1 MSHSSWEHSGGFSGE
16 SADLPWAPLYTIC
29 RSGIPELTIHGLAY
43 GWAEDR
49 SLYANAGRTLLK
61 IGNPQ
66 APLWSRSLLKPFQF
80 MALYPALKQAYPSL
94 GPTHFALMLASQNG
108 DAVQS
113 QLLQEIIALTGLCE
127 SDLQCPACRPL
138 GQGQEQG
145 QTSPQ
150 AKSALNHP
158 CAGKHLAH
166 LLYQKSLALPLK
178 DYLSPDQPAYG
189 QLRLLLG
196 FLLGRED
203 FAESVDGC
211 GMPNIALSAVEMAQ
225 LYHALQM
232 PVSRDLLR
240 QAPEELTDCL
250 TLWDDIAALMR
261 NHPALMG
268 GLGRLDT
275 ALMVSAF
282 EGGLPLIAKEG
293 ADGLLAVSIG
303 RNARFQDGLG
313 LLIKVASGY
322 EPQQLRRMVLR
333 LLEQLD
339 LVSLCPP
346 LASLKLAGEEN
357 PVLQSHFHFDLAQK
371 PPSP

>member
-1 MSHSSWEHSGGFSGE
+1 MNQPVCPHSGEFSGE
-16 SADLPWAPLYTIC
+16 PANLPWGPLYTVH
-29 RSGIPELTIHGLAY
+29 RSDLPEITIHGIAY
-43 GWAEDR
+43 VWAEDR

-80 MALYPALKQAYPSL
+80 MALYPELRQAYPTLESR
-94 GPTHFALMLASQNG
+94 HFALMLASQNG

-113 QLLQEIIALTGLCE
+113 ELLQEILERTGLCE
-127 SDLQCPACRPL
+127 SDLQCPACLPMRAGPNPP
-138 GQGQEQG
+138 EF
-145 QTSPQ
+145 PE
-150 AKSALNHP
+150 SALNHP

-178 DYLSPDQPAYG
+178 AYLRPDQPAYG

-211 GMPNIALSAVEMAQ
+211 GMPNLALSAVELAQ
-225 LYHALQM
+225 LYHALLM
-232 PVSRDLLR
+232 PVSRDVLR
-240 QAPEELTDCL
+240 QAPDELTDCL
-250 TLWDDIAALMR
+250 TLWDDIATLMR
-261 NHPALMG
+261 NHPALVG

-275 ALMVSAF
+275 ELMESASK
-282 EGGLPLIAKEG
+282 GGLALIAKEG
-293 ADGLLAVSIG
+293 ADGLLAVAVG
-303 RNARFQDGLG
+303 PTAHYPDGLG

-322 EPQQLRRMVLR
+322 EPQQLRRIVLR

-339 LVSLCPP
+339 LLSLCPP
-346 LASLKLAGEEN
+346 LAALKSPQAEN
-357 PVLQSHFHFDLAQK
+357 PVLHTRFHFDLQQK
-371 PPSP
+371 HPTP

>member
-1 MSHSSWEHSGGFSGE
+1 MSQHFAQP
-16 SADLPWAPLYTIC
+16 ADLPWGPFYTVY

-43 GWAEDR
+43 AWAEDR

-66 APLWSRSLLKPFQF
+66 APLWSRSLLKPFQL
-80 MALYPALKQAYPSL
+80 MALYPLLRQAYPTLESR
-94 GPTHFALMLASQNG
+94 HFALMLASHNG
-108 DAVQS
+108 DAVQG
-113 QLLQEIIALTGLCE
+113 QLLQEILALTGLCE

-138 GQGQEQG
+138 GQGQEQDEK
-145 QTSPQ
+145 SPPTQ
-150 AKSALNHP
+150 SALNHP

-166 LLYQKSLALPLK
+166 LLYQKCLDLPLK
-178 DYLSPDQPAYG
+178 DYLHPDQPAYA

-211 GMPNIALSAVEMAQ
+211 GMPNLALSAVEMAQ
-225 LYHALQM
+225 LYHALLM
-232 PVSRDLLR
+232 PVSRDVLR
-240 QAPEELTDCL
+240 QAPDELTDCL
-250 TLWDDIAALMR
+250 TLWEDIAALMR
-261 NHPALMG
+261 NHPALVG

-303 RNARFQDGLG
+303 PNARFQDGLG

-322 EPQQLRRMVLR
+322 EPQQLRRIVLR

-339 LVSLCPP
+339 LVSFCPP
-346 LASLKLAGEEN
+346 LASLRLAGEEN
-357 PVLQSHFHFDLAQK
+357 PVLQTHFHFDLGQK
-371 PPSP
+371 APSP